1 MKEKIQPMIFISML
15 IYLSCYFLQLFKF
28 PDILMLG
35 IGACFCLWFVIKQK
49 RIRISLGLML
59 LVITMFSFCMIQFGI
74 TAIFARMIY
83 IILLIWIFAEYLGA
97 DLKNEEKGEIK
108 LKYVVYSMI
117 LGHLIYGIL
126 NSYMYFAGTGVPGTR
141 YWFDVWSQQ
150 LTPGTQ
156 LTMYFI
162 SVFAVFFPAIIYFKN
177 RKWVNIVIIAGS
189 CFLIYASL
197 ATRTRTTLLVLALV
211 CIVQF
216 VLFAILEKEK
226 AVSFVKSKKLWVLIV
241 IGVTGLIVGFIL
253 IKDTKIIREFI
264 DNLSKG
270 GGIIN
275 NARFVA
281 QRKAISQL
289 FDYPMG
295 GRKMDLGFLYCHN
308 VWIDMANAS
317 GLIPFVAFTGFTI
330 YSGYDL
336 IRFILKK
343 NIQAETKLIMTGMY
357 VAFFLHYTVEP
368 ALDSS
373 VHFITPWILVNG
385 LIHGYISKEGR
396 ENVR

>member
-1 MKEKIQPMIFISML
+1 MKEKIQLMIFISIL
-15 IYLSCYFLQLFKF
+15 VYLSCYFLQVFKF

-49 RIRISLGLML
+49 KIRISLGLVL
-59 LVITMFSFCMIQFGI
+59 LAATMFPFCIIQFGT

-83 IILLIWIFAEYLGA
+83 IILLMWILADYLGA
-97 DLKNEEKGEIK
+97 DLLVEKNGEIK
-108 LKYVVYSMI
+108 LIYVIYSMI

-141 YWFDVWSQQ
+141 YWFDIWSQQ

-162 SVFAVFFPAIIYFKN
+162 SVFAALFPAIVCFKN
-177 RKWVNIVIIAGS
+177 RKWANMVIIAGC

-216 VLFAILEKEK
+216 VLFVVLEKEK
-226 AVSFVKSKKLWVLIV
+226 VLSHATSKMLWVIALIGF
-241 IGVTGLIVGFIL
+241 IALIVGFIL
-253 IKDTKIIREFI
+253 IKDTQIIREFI
-264 DNLSKG
+264 DNLGKG

-275 NARFVA
+275 NARFVV

-295 GRKMDLGFLYCHN
+295 GRNMDLGFLYCHN
-308 VWIDMANAS
+308 VWLDMANAS
-317 GLIPFVAFTGFTI
+317 GLVPFAAFTGFTV
-330 YSGYDL
+330 YSGYNL
-336 IRFILKK
+336 VRFVSKK
-343 NIQAETKLIMTGMY
+343 NIQTETKLIMAGMY
-357 VAFFLHYTVEP
+357 VAFFLYYTVEP

-385 LIHGYISKEGR
+385 LIHGYVSKEGKLR
-396 ENVR
+396 C